1 MITSRIALAGLLTAL
16 APVAGAEVVSS
27 SDTSYVLRHEASTDM
42 SPEELWKRLVNPAS
56 WWSAEH
62 SYSGDA
68 DNLSLDPRAG
78 GLWQETWDNNAVAHG
93 QILTI
98 LEGQVLRLEAP
109 FGPLQAMGA
118 YVIWTITLQP
128 DGEGCL
134 VVFDEIANAPAG
146 SNLAQVAPAVDDVKT
161 AAIESLTASNPAS
174 VSE

>member
-1 MITSRIALAGLLTAL
+1 MIICRIALAGLLTAL
-16 APVAGAEVVSS
+16 APLAGAEVVSS
-27 SDTSYVLRHEASTDM
+27 SDTSYVLRHEANAEM
-42 SPEELWKRLVNPAS
+42 PPAELWERLVNPAS

-68 DNLSLDPRAG
+68 DNLSLDLRAG

-118 YVIWTITLQP
+118 YVIWTITLKP
-128 DGEGCL
+128 DGEGTL
-134 VVFDEIANAPAG
+134 VVFDEIANAPVG
-146 SNLAQVAPAVDDVKT
+146 SNLALVAPAVDGVKT
-161 AAIESLTASNPAS
+161 AAIESLTAANDP
-174 VSE
+174 